1 MFDDDGSNFHT
12 TGCLISRGC
21 KISSFLT
28 SSTSLFQSLVYH
40 FLYKYPILL
49 NFGHKLVIWD
59 QCANF
64 GLKIIIVY
72 IYENPSINNKS
83 HRFLFILTFFHSY
96 YLPDISNLAPVCER
110 SNYFLAKLNS
120 HNRIL

>member
-1 MFDDDGSNFHT
+1 MYVPISKKSDR
-12 TGCLISRGC
+12 LI
-21 KISSFLT
+21 ILLF
-28 SSTSLFQSLVYH
+28 STESESLVYH

-72 IYENPSINNKS
+72 IFEKPSINNKS
-83 HRFLFILTFFHSY
+83 HRFLFFLTFFHS
-96 YLPDISNLAPVCER
+96 
-110 SNYFLAKLNS
+110 
-120 HNRIL
+120 